1 MDRPRVLA
9 AARAETGVEPLREGE
24 RLRPFVAVLG
34 ERACP
39 RVVDPLVEGGSAP
52 DDLLELT
59 GVPGLRGVADILQG
73 PEARGTLGK
82 IYKGNWFF
90 QALAIDCDKEK

>member
-1 MDRPRVLA
+1 
-9 AARAETGVEPLREGE
+9 
-24 RLRPFVAVLG
+24 
-34 ERACP
+34 
-39 RVVDPLVEGGSAP
+39 LVEGGSAP

-82 IYKGNWFF
+82 IYKENWFF
-90 QALAIDCDKEK
+90 QALAIECDKEK